1 MKKILS
7 LLTVCG
13 LFSLAACQP
22 EDAETIEKDFDFGAS
37 VTTVNVGE
45 TVTFTDYSIN
55 VQSRTWTF
63 PDGEPATSS
72 EPVADVVFT
81 TQGTKDVTLTVTY
94 SDGTEDKG
102 NISITV
108 LNSLTA
114 EIQADGLT
122 PKGCA
127 KKGQEITFSLDGVV
141 GSPDSYEWTFPG
153 GTPATSSE
161 ASPKVVWN
169 DQINDVEVTCK
180 LTRSSDGATATLTK
194 HIIAGNYPMLVF
206 DEEYNVDVFGFEVG
220 ENLDKAWYNWG
231 NFPVNDPSMAA
242 GEYPDLMTVV
252 DGGFNSDKCLRIDLS
267 KGAFNASQMPDCT
280 WILGHRKNWSNNPW
294 LTVGQKY
301 EVSISFK
308 ADVDNIAKIA
318 ACHWLKVNAWVL
330 DEEDPLRGLNSKVEW
345 SNVFDGDPFEAN
357 AEVELFT
364 QDIWLAHIEEDPNA
378 FDLLEPDWKTYT
390 YEFTVP
396 DTLGKSDGEVF
407 KNCYVLTGLVSI
419 GAVIWIDN
427 VQINL
432 IEE

>member
-22 EDAETIEKDFDFGAS
+22 DDAETVEKDFDFGAS

-72 EPVADVVFT
+72 EPVVDVVFT
-81 TQGTKDVTLTVTY
+81 AEGTKDVTLTVTY

-108 LNSLTA
+108 LNPLTA

-127 KKGQEITFSLDGVV
+127 KKGQEITFSLDGIV

-194 HIIAGNYPMLVF
+194 HIIAGNYPMFVE
-206 DEEYNVDVFGFEVG
+206 DTQYDCDVFGFEKGNVNEVWNAYGSFPTAVPG
-220 ENLDKAWYNWG
+220 EGPKDHPEILSI
-231 NFPVNDPSMAA
+231 VS
-242 GEYPDLMTVV
+242 
-252 DGGFNSDKCLRIDLS
+252 GGANGTETCMKIDLS
-267 KGAFNASQMPDCT
+267 KAGGDCVWEIT
-280 WILGHRKNWSNNPW
+280 HRNNWSNNPW
-294 LTVGQKY
+294 LISGEKY
-301 EVSISFK
+301 ELSLWFKTDIADPTINMSGCMWLNILSI
-308 ADVDNIAKIA
+308 
-318 ACHWLKVNAWVL
+318 L
-330 DEEDPLRGLNSKVEW
+330 
-345 SNVFDGDPFEAN
+345 
-357 AEVELFT
+357 
-364 QDIWLAHIEEDPNA
+364 
-378 FDLLEPDWKTYT
+378 PDWLSDPMRKMDAKTSWSQIFPGDEYVLAGIEIPT
-390 YEFTVP
+390 YLWTEGVITSIGGTPEAPEFNELLATDWKQYSFEFTI
-396 DTLGKSDGEVF
+396 DEGEPGSVI
-407 KNCYVLTGLVSI
+407 KNCYLAFGVTGV
-419 GAVIWIDN
+419 GAPVYIDEI
-427 VQINL
+427 QLNL

>member
-22 EDAETIEKDFDFGAS
+22 EDAETVEKDFDFGAS

-72 EPVADVVFT
+72 EPVVDVVFT

-180 LTRSSDGATATLTK
+180 LTRSSDEATATLTK
-194 HIIAGNYPMLVF
+194 HIIAGNYPMLRA
-206 DEEYNVDVFGFEVG
+206 DTEYHVDAFGFEEGKANEVWYANGAFPG
-220 ENLDKAWYNWG
+220 EAQMDH
-231 NFPVNDPSMAA
+231 PEIMSI
-242 GEYPDLMTVV
+242 V
-252 DGGFNSDKCLRIDLS
+252 DGGANGTAKCMKIDIS
-267 KGAFNASQMPDCT
+267 KIMDGATTFEFAHRNN
-280 WILGHRKNWSNNPW
+280 WICNPQ
-294 LTVGQKY
+294 LTVGDKY
-301 EVSISFK
+301 ELIIWFK
-308 ADVDNIAKIA
+308 AENVAAAYWLNIFS
-318 ACHWLKVNAWVL
+318 WVPDYLK
-330 DEEDPLRGLNSKVEW
+330 DPLRNLSAAESW
-345 SNVFDGDPFEAN
+345 GDFFPGQTFEVSGAQN
-357 AEVELFT
+357 PPVWESGGTFGITIGPGGEYVTTGELFP
-364 QDIWLAHIEEDPNA
+364 AE
-378 FDLLEPDWKTYT
+378 WKAYRW
-390 YEFTVP
+390 EFT
-396 DTLGKSDGEVF
+396 LEEGGEPGDVLR
-407 KNCYVLTGLVSI
+407 NCYVGIGLSGQGGV
-419 GAVIWIDN
+419 VYIDEI
-427 VQINL
+427 QINL

>member
-22 EDAETIEKDFDFGAS
+22 EDAETVEKDFDFGAS

-72 EPVADVVFT
+72 EPVVDVVFT
-81 TQGTKDVTLTVTY
+81 AEGTKDVTLTVTY

-108 LNSLTA
+108 LNPLTA

-127 KKGQEITFSLDGVV
+127 KKGQEITFSLDGIV

-194 HIIAGNYPMLVF
+194 HIIAGNYPMFVE
-206 DEEYNVDVFGFEVG
+206 DTQYDCDVFGFEKGNVNEVWNAYGSFPTAVPG
-220 ENLDKAWYNWG
+220 EGPKDH
-231 NFPVNDPSMAA
+231 P
-242 GEYPDLMTVV
+242 E
-252 DGGFNSDKCLRIDLS
+252 ILS
-267 KGAFNASQMPDCT
+267 IVS
-280 WILGHRKNWSNNPW
+280 
-294 LTVGQKY
+294 GQ
-301 EVSISFK
+301 I
-308 ADVDNIAKIA
+308 I
-318 ACHWLKVNAWVL
+318 H
-330 DEEDPLRGLNSKVEW
+330 G
-345 SNVFDGDPFEAN
+345 
-357 AEVELFT
+357 
-364 QDIWLAHIEEDPNA
+364 
-378 FDLLEPDWKTYT
+378 
-390 YEFTVP
+390 
-396 DTLGKSDGEVF
+396 
-407 KNCYVLTGLVSI
+407 
-419 GAVIWIDN
+419 
-427 VQINL
+427 
-432 IEE
+432 